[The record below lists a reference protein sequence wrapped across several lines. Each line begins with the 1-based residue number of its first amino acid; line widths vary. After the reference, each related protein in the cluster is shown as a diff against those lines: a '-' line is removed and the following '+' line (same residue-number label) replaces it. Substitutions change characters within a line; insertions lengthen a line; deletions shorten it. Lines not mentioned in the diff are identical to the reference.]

1 MDKVWT
7 TSKKQS
13 DSQHGHI
20 IIYSVN
26 KPHKILINNI
36 LNTLDLSIEYGQK
49 RILIL

>member
-26 KPHKILINNI
+26 KLHKILIINMLII
-36 LNTLDLSIEYGQK
+36 LKLSIEHGQK